1 MAVSPPLLSLGPLPY
16 HWPRQAMVD
25 FYAEIEKSPV
35 DIVYLGETVCSKRR
49 EFSHRDWLEAAERLQ
64 AAGKQVVF
72 STLALVEA
80 QSEVGYIRRLC
91 NSGDFM
97 VEANDM
103 TAVQLLAD
111 RAPFVGGPS
120 LNVNN
125 QRSLARLIDLG
136 LSRWVAPVEM
146 TQTMFEA
153 IRAAAAELIQY
164 ELLGWGRLPL
174 AWSARC
180 YTARAYDRN
189 KDDCGNCCIDH
200 PDGMPLATRDGDD
213 FLVVNGIQTLSSKTF
228 FRFADGSGPNT
239 ADIIRISPQPRG
251 TGTVIDA
258 MDRLRHGV
266 ADPGSVAE
274 ALGAEAP
281 SELCDGYWHG
291 GPGMARG
298 PLGPSA

>member
-1 MAVSPPLLSLGPLPY
+1 MSMPLLSLGPLPY
-16 HWPRQAMVD
+16 HWPRQAMAD
-25 FYAEIEKSPV
+25 FYAEIGKSPI

-49 EFSHRDWLEAAERLQ
+49 EFGHRDWLETAEQLQ
-64 AAGKQVVF
+64 GAGKQVVF

-80 QSEVGYIRRLC
+80 QSEIGYIRRLC
-91 NSGDFM
+91 TSDDFV

-103 TAVQLLAD
+103 TAVRLLAG

-120 LNVNN
+120 LNIYN

-153 IRAAAAELIQY
+153 IRTATAESIQY
-164 ELLGWGRLPL
+164 ELLAWGRLPL

-200 PDGMPLATRDGDD
+200 PDGMALATRDGDD
-213 FLVVNGIQTLSSKTF
+213 FLVVNGIQTMSSKTF
-228 FRFADGSGPNT
+228 FRFADGGGSNV
-239 ADIIRISPQPRG
+239 ADVLRVIPQLSG
-251 TGTVIDA
+251 TGTVIEVIDG
-258 MDRLRHGV
+258 LRRG
-266 ADPGSVAE
+266 ATEPGSVVE
-274 ALGAEAP
+274 TLGAAAA
-281 SELCDGYWHG
+281 SGLCDGYWHG
-291 GPGMARG
+291 EPGMDCAS
-298 PLGPSA
+298 LEPSA

>member
-1 MAVSPPLLSLGPLPY
+1 MSAPLLSLGPLPF
-16 HWPRQAMVD
+16 HWPRQAMAD
-25 FYAEIEKSPV
+25 FYAEIARSPV
-35 DIVYLGETVCSKRR
+35 DVVYLGETVCSKRR
-49 EFSHRDWLEAAERLQ
+49 EFGHRDWLETAEQLQ
-64 AAGKQVVF
+64 GAGKQVVF

-111 RAPFVGGPS
+111 RVPFVGGPS
-120 LNVNN
+120 LNINN
-125 QRSLARLIDLG
+125 QRSLSRLADLG

-146 TQTMFEA
+146 TQSMFEA
-153 IRAAAAELIQY
+153 IRAATTEPIQY
-164 ELLGWGRLPL
+164 ELLAWGRLPL

-213 FLVVNGIQTLSSKTF
+213 FLVVNGIQTMSSKTF
-228 FRFADGSGPNT
+228 CRFADDAGPGI
-239 ADIIRISPQPRG
+239 ADVLRVSPQQSG

-258 MDRLRHGV
+258 IDSLRRGS
-266 ADPGSVAE
+266 AEPGSVLE
-274 ALGAEAP
+274 ALGAQAP
-281 SELCDGYWHG
+281 GGLCDGYWHG
-291 GPGMARG
+291 GPGMARA
-298 PLGPSA
+298 PLEPSA